1 MYVSL
6 IIRFAEVILKFICIL
21 YKLQIDHFC
30 AMSKQKVHFNY
41 QISMLYFGKQYNS
54 QSRLLLFRKT
64 NIEVYAAILKI
75 QI

>member
-30 AMSKQKVHFNY
+30 AMSKQKSTFQLSNIY
-41 QISMLYFGKQYNS
+41 A
-54 QSRLLLFRKT
+54 LFWKT
-64 NIEVYAAILKI
+64 I
-75 QI
+75 QFTK